1 MCPNVW
7 CDVFLP
13 NLLASNHGF
22 RNVWRRVGIIFF
34 LDFLLKRDEEGIGG
48 GTRKRRDTPRL
59 LISRGRSG
67 HTGRNRTLFRCSSRL
82 GARRPGHRTCSPAST
97 RTRHPCPPVLRT
109 TCAHRTCVP
118 EMRHGKGFTCSS
130 AVYSPHTLSFIVAET
145 HPFSFLSICKRQ
157 TFRCSSQCVNFVT

>member
-59 LISRGRSG
+59 LISRGRRPIPCSAVRLDWGPGAQATGPAHLPRREHVTRARQCSG
-67 HTGRNRTLFRCSSRL
+67 PLGRTALVFPKCAMGKGL
-82 GARRPGHRTCSPAST
+82 PAVVQSIV
-97 RTRHPCPPVLRT
+97 RTRSRSSLQKHILFLFFLFVKDKPSGVLLD
-109 TCAHRTCVP
+109 V
-118 EMRHGKGFTCSS
+118 
-130 AVYSPHTLSFIVAET
+130 
-145 HPFSFLSICKRQ
+145 
-157 TFRCSSQCVNFVT
+157 